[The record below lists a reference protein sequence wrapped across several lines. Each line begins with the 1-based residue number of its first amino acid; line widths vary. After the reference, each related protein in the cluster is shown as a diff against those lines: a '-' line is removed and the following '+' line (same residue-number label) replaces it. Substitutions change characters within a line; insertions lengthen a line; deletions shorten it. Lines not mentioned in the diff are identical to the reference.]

1 MNCCGGSDEIDDR
14 FGSWAVGVQR
24 SGGRQ
29 RRGEVN
35 RKSVALSCDGGG
47 ASITEGKTGSVYCGH
62 SRLLEWRLVIES
74 IADEVAGGAQSSG
87 RAVVQFA
94 RV

>member
-1 MNCCGGSDEIDDR
+1 MRSMTGLGRGRWVCS
-14 FGSWAVGVQR
+14 AVVV
-24 SGGRQ
+24 GRE
-29 RRGEVN
+29 EVN

-74 IADEVAGGAQSSG
+74 IADEVAGGARSSG
-87 RAVVQFA
+87 RAVVRFA